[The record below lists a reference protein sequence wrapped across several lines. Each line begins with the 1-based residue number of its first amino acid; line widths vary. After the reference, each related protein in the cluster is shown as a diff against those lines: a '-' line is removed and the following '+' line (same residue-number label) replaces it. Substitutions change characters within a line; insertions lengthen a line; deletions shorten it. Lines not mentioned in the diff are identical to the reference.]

1 MNIKKNENKYAI
13 IRNRCSDE
21 KYHSKNFLLLMN
33 LKYVIQFDP

>member
-21 KYHSKNFLLLMN
+21 KYHSKNF
-33 LKYVIQFDP
+33 YY